1 MTATNNMVAKLAA
14 ALAVVGLVA
23 SSVAVFAPANAQTTT
38 TSASVTFT
46 RDLTIGST
54 GADVTAL
61 QNWLISKG
69 YAIAAG
75 ATGYFGAQTQAA
87 LAKYQAAK
95 SIAPAAGYFGPIT
108 RAAVAADGGSTGGNN
123 GGSTGGN
130 NGGSDLSGGEAD
142 LSDFNLR
149 REESTGDEG
158 EEEVQVATAEFD
170 VEDGDIRVERLE
182 ILASSTRSNLE
193 QNPWNYFDRVIVWAD
208 GEEIAD
214 MDVDSRA
221 DWDEEDDNVY
231 RLSLTGLDYVV
242 EEGNQAEI
250 TFGFDIAGSID
261 SADQSQTFVFQIP
274 EDGIR
279 AVDAEGIQQY
289 IGDNTEDIPGSASG
303 QETVTFGF
311 GAEENGDIR
320 IRANSDDPDASI
332 LVADDE
338 DESEEYTA
346 FIFNLENREDV
357 DSLITDVTIGV
368 NLSSTTLDADDV
380 IRRATLVIDGDE
392 FDGDITDG
400 SGSEEGDL
408 VFEDLDVEIAGDD
421 EITAELMITLVRNA
435 PSTSIT
441 FDVDDADGD
450 VEAEGVDSGD
460 TADVEGSATSATHT
474 IALTGIA
481 VEPVS
486 TSQSVNT
493 PGDNSASTTA
503 TYTVKFDVTAL
514 EDDAFIDDVALAT
527 TTEGTRF
534 VVFGDSYAGSI
545 SSILTSTATLT
556 GGRFLVEEG
565 ETETFT
571 MTVTLNPTTAGTFGV
586 RLDTVN
592 FNDVNDAADTT
603 FTVDASEEDYRTDAV
618 YVAN

>member
-1 MTATNNMVAKLAA
+1 MTANNTMVAKLAA

-23 SSVAVFAPANAQTTT
+23 SSVVAFAPAAGAQTTT

-61 QNWLISKG
+61 QNWLIMKG

-142 LSDFNLR
+142 LSDYNLR

-158 EEEVQVATAEFD
+158 EEEVEVATAEFD
-170 VEDGDIRVERLE
+170 VEDGDVRVERLE
-182 ILASSTRSNLE
+182 ILASSTNNLLE

-214 MDVDSRA
+214 MEVDDRDA
-221 DWDEEDDNVY
+221 WDEESDDVY
-231 RLSLTGLDYVV
+231 RLALTGLDYVV

-261 SADQSQTFVFQIP
+261 SDDQAQTFVFQIP

-289 IGDNTEDIPGSASG
+289 IGATGELPTNTNESVSF
-303 QETVTFGF
+303 TF
-311 GAEENGDIR
+311 GAEDNGELSISS
-320 IRANSDDPDASI
+320 NSDDPDASI
-332 LVADDE
+332 LIVDDE
-338 DESEEYTA
+338 DESDEYSV
-346 FIFNLENREDV
+346 FVFDIENDSDV
-357 DSLITDVTIGV
+357 DSLVTEVQIDVTDGNSAVATGDI
-368 NLSSTTLDADDV
+368 
-380 IRRATLVIDGDE
+380 IRRATLVVDGDE
-392 FDGDITDG
+392 YDA
-400 SGSEEGDL
+400 
-408 VFEDLDVEIAGDD
+408 EIAGAVSAVGTLTFEDMDLEVSGDD
-421 EITAELMITLVRNA
+421 EVTAELMITLARNA
-435 PSTSIT
+435 TSTTLSFET
-441 FDVDDADGD
+441 DGATD

-460 TADVEGSATSATHT
+460 ETTVDGSATSATHT
-474 IALTGIA
+474 TALTGIA
-481 VEPVS
+481 VEAVS
-486 TSQSVNT
+486 TSQSVTT
-493 PGDNSASTTA
+493 PGDTASSTYA
-503 TYTVKFDVTAL
+503 TYTIKFDVTAL
-514 EDDAFIDDVALAT
+514 DEDAYITEAVGTIGTST
-527 TTEGTRF
+527 TNGVEYDIFGGSYTGTASA
-534 VVFGDSYAGSI
+534 V
-545 SSILTSTATLT
+545 LTSTAVDT
-556 GGRFLVEEG
+556 GSYFRVDEG

-571 MTVTLNPTTAGTFGV
+571 LTVTLDPAAAGTFGV
-586 RLDTVN
+586 KLDEVN
-592 FNDVNDAADTT
+592 FNDTQAAGDTT
-603 FTVDASEEDYRTDAV
+603 FNVDASNEDFRTDAV
-618 YVAN
+618 YIAN

>member
-1 MTATNNMVAKLAA
+1 MIATNNMVAKLAA
-14 ALAVVGLVA
+14 ALAVLGLVA
-23 SSVAVFAPANAQTTT
+23 SSVVAFAPAAGAQTTT

-95 SIAPAAGYFGPIT
+95 GISPAAGYFGPIT
-108 RAAVAADGGSTGGNN
+108 RAAVAADGGSTGGNT
-123 GGSTGGN
+123 GGNTGN
-130 NGGSDLSGGEAD
+130 NGGSSLGGGEAD

-221 DWDEEDDNVY
+221 DWDEESDDVY
-231 RLSLTGLDYVV
+231 RLTLTGLDYVV

-261 SADQSQTFVFQIP
+261 SADQSQTFVFQVP

-279 AVDAEGIQQY
+279 GVDAEGIQQY
-289 IGDNTEDIPGSASG
+289 IGAAGDLPGNTNESVS
-303 QETVTFGF
+303 FGF
-311 GAEENGDIR
+311 GAEENGDLR
-320 IRANSDDPDASI
+320 IRSNSDDPDASI

-338 DESEEYTA
+338 DESEEYTV
-346 FIFNLENREDV
+346 FLFNLENREDV
-357 DSLITDVTIGV
+357 DALVTDVTIGV

-392 FDGDITDG
+392 FDADITDG
-400 SGSEEGDL
+400 SSPEEGDL
-408 VFEDLDVEIAGDD
+408 VFEDLDLEIAGDD
-421 EITAELMITLVRNA
+421 EVTAELMVTLVRNA

-460 TADVEGSATSATHT
+460 DADVEGSATSATHT

-592 FNDVNDAADTT
+592 FNDTNGVADTT